1 MLTFVA
7 SIFVFGLLIMAHEV
21 GHFIAARWCGI
32 KVLELAIGFGP
43 RLVGWERKGT
53 RYSLRLIPL
62 GGFCRM
68 LGEDPEEAGDPDAFP
83 RKSIAQRALVL
94 LSGSLMNLVL
104 ALLVFFVVFFFLTGV
119 PSDSSRIGSVIPG
132 SAAEE
137 AGLQA
142 GDEIV
147 RIDGEPTGSWS
158 DVVAHIAPRPD
169 QEVELVIRR
178 QGKIITLRAVPA
190 LNPQTGKAALG
201 IYPQV
206 DKYRF
211 IPSLTLS
218 LDRFATVI
226 GSIFMVF
233 TGKLP
238 LDVTGPVGIVMI
250 VGEVARTGF
259 VDLLWLTAFI
269 GISLGIINL
278 LPIPALDGGR
288 LLFLLIEALR
298 GRPLDPEKEGFIH
311 FLGFALLILIMLLV
325 TYNDL
330 LRWDL
335 LPGR

>member
-119 PSDSSRIGSVIPG
+119 PSDSSRIRSVIPG

-142 GDEIV
+142 GDGD
-147 RIDGEPTGSWS
+147 RQDRRG
-158 DVVAHIAPRPD
+158 AHGQLERCGGPYRPRPT
-169 QEVELVIRR
+169 RR
-178 QGKIITLRAVPA
+178 WACHPA
-190 LNPQTGKAALG
+190 
-201 IYPQV
+201 
-206 DKYRF
+206 
-211 IPSLTLS
+211 
-218 LDRFATVI
+218 
-226 GSIFMVF
+226 
-233 TGKLP
+233 
-238 LDVTGPVGIVMI
+238 
-250 VGEVARTGF
+250 
-259 VDLLWLTAFI
+259 
-269 GISLGIINL
+269 
-278 LPIPALDGGR
+278 
-288 LLFLLIEALR
+288 
-298 GRPLDPEKEGFIH
+298 
-311 FLGFALLILIMLLV
+311 
-325 TYNDL
+325 
-330 LRWDL
+330 
-335 LPGR
+335 PGR

>member
-1 MLTFVA
+1 M
-7 SIFVFGLLIMAHEV
+7 
-21 GHFIAARWCGI
+21 
-32 KVLELAIGFGP
+32 
-43 RLVGWERKGT
+43 
-53 RYSLRLIPL
+53 
-62 GGFCRM
+62 
-68 LGEDPEEAGDPDAFP
+68 
-83 RKSIAQRALVL
+83 
-94 LSGSLMNLVL
+94 
-104 ALLVFFVVFFFLTGV
+104 
-119 PSDSSRIGSVIPG
+119 
-132 SAAEE
+132 
-137 AGLQA
+137 
-142 GDEIV
+142 
-147 RIDGEPTGSWS
+147 
-158 DVVAHIAPRPD
+158 AHIAPRPD